1 MSEEDRQRRL
11 GASFITV
18 VARTWRYYRGA
29 FGPLI
34 RMFFVVT
41 LLVYSANLTLLADIS
56 SGTRDTLIYV
66 LQGLLPPFAF
76 SFAFGVAAVVLR
88 REDLDDPVYARTAF
102 REQIRPNLRAM
113 TSIAL
118 IASAASILIAQI
130 AGLLLFAILYGPP
143 ILAQVAAVEGL
154 GMQPAW
160 QRTKELLSGAWG
172 RVVLH
177 LITVML
183 GLSILANAT
192 VGATLAMASGSSD
205 GVRTAIYVTT
215 LGIFLVLS
223 MPFLASAQ
231 YVLYAEKVEDKGSEA
246 AGSSG

>member
-1 MSEEDRQRRL
+1 VSEDDRQRRL

-18 VARTWRYYRGA
+18 VAGTWRYYRGA

-34 RMFFVVT
+34 RTFFAVT
-41 LLVYSANLTLLADIS
+41 LLIYSANLILLTDIS
-56 SGTRDTLIYV
+56 SGTKDTLIYV

-76 SFAFGVAAVVLR
+76 SLAFGVAAVILH

-113 TSIAL
+113 ISIAL
-118 IASAASILIAQI
+118 IASAASVLVAQV
-130 AGLLLFAILYGPP
+130 AGLLLFAVLYGPP
-143 ILAQVAAVEGL
+143 ILAQAAAIDGL

-160 QRTKELLSGAWG
+160 QRTKELLAGAWG
-172 RVVLH
+172 RVILH

-183 GLSILANAT
+183 GLSILANVT
-192 VGATLAMASGSSD
+192 VGAALAIASESSD
-205 GVRTAIYVTT
+205 GVRTAVYATT
-215 LGIFLVLS
+215 LGIFLILS

-231 YVLYAEKVEDKGSEA
+231 YVLYAEKVEDEGSDA
-246 AGSSG
+246 SGRTG